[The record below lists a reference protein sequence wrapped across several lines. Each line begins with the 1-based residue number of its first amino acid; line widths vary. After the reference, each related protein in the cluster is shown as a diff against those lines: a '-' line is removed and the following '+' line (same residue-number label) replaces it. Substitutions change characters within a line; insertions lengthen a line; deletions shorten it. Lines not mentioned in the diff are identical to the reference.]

1 MSLQELMSAR
11 AQISN
16 IRVFNMKKNT
26 LRTLFIA
33 FLFASLPSLF
43 AEVSAVQKKF
53 IKGNVQDKT
62 AAVKESTADD
72 AYMLA
77 EKGIDFVLE
86 ARPLIGADRD
96 LSALAVAS
104 VLKLPRDESVLA
116 GNFPEINSQLVQIFN
131 LFEDETVRIAVL
143 DKLETTSAIKDF
155 SKAVELVNSY
165 LKLPNDRSTSSAVT
179 GKAIAT
185 IGRIGDSDSFKIIYS
200 AWRDGIY
207 PLFNNQIEASLLLL
221 SVSHIS
227 DTIRVISVSNPEDI
241 GDFFELIKES
251 SEVSQEFKA
260 EIAENALSVI
270 IHNAEDNPENLKG
283 SAKLQLSALQAI
295 ADANWTRA
303 AGLSVRYFSVA
314 ASEYEKGALNEE
326 QFIQVIRD
334 ITALSSPDCAQS
346 LSDYLAE
353 MNSKTEKNQNSAQ
366 NVVLAI
372 INSLG
377 ELGDKTAFDN
387 LLYVTYLNYPET
399 IKSAARDSLAK
410 LKWQ

>member
-1 MSLQELMSAR
+1 M
-11 AQISN
+11 N
-16 IRVFNMKKNT
+16 KNT

-43 AEVSAVQKKF
+43 AEVSAGQKKF

-62 AAVKESTADD
+62 AAVKESTSED
-72 AYMLA
+72 AYILA
-77 EKGIDFVLE
+77 GKGIDFVLE
-86 ARPLIGADRD
+86 ARPMIGVDRD

-104 VLKLPRDESVLA
+104 ILKLPRDESILA
-116 GNFPEINSQLVQIFN
+116 GNFPEINNQLVQIFN

-143 DKLETTSAIKDF
+143 DKLETTSSIKDF
-155 SKAVELVNSY
+155 SKAVELVNNY
-165 LKLPNDRSTSSAVT
+165 LKLPNDRSSSSAVT
-179 GKAIAT
+179 GKAITT

-200 AWRDGIY
+200 AWRDGRY
-207 PLFNNQIEASLLLL
+207 TLFNNQIEASLLLL

-227 DTIRVISVSNPEDI
+227 DTIRVISISNPEDI

-314 ASEYEKGALNEE
+314 ASEYESGALNEE
-326 QFIQVIRD
+326 QIIQVIRC
-334 ITALSSPDCAQS
+334 ITALSSPDCAQA

-353 MNSKTEKNQNSAQ
+353 MNSRTEKNQNSAQ

-399 IKSAARDSLAK
+399 IKSAARDSLAQ

>member
-1 MSLQELMSAR
+1 MD
-11 AQISN
+11 
-16 IRVFNMKKNT
+16 KNT
-26 LRTLFIA
+26 LRAFSVVLLFVI
-33 FLFASLPSLF
+33 LPSLF
-43 AEVSAVQKKF
+43 AEVSAGQKKF

-62 AAVKESTADD
+62 AAVKESTLED
-72 AYMLA
+72 AYILA

-104 VLKLPRDESVLA
+104 ILKLPRDESALA

-131 LFEDETVRIAVL
+131 LFNDETVRIAVL
-143 DKLETTSAIKDF
+143 DKLETTSSIKDF
-155 SKAVELVNSY
+155 SKAVELVNRY

-179 GKAIAT
+179 GKAITT
-185 IGRIGDSDSFKIIYS
+185 IGKIGDSDSFKIIYN
-200 AWRDGIY
+200 AWHDGRY
-207 PLFNNQIEASLLLL
+207 PLFNNQIKASLLLL

-227 DTIRVISVSNPEDI
+227 DTIRVISMSNPEDI

-251 SEVSQEFKA
+251 SEVSKEFKA

-270 IHNAEDNPENLKG
+270 IHNAEDNSENLKG
-283 SAKLQLSALQAI
+283 SAKLQLSALQTI

-314 ASEYEKGALNEE
+314 ANEYEGGALNEE
-326 QFIQVIRD
+326 QFIQVIRC
-334 ITALSSPDCAQS
+334 ITELSSPDCAQA

-353 MNSKTEKNQNSAQ
+353 MNSKTEMNQNSAQ